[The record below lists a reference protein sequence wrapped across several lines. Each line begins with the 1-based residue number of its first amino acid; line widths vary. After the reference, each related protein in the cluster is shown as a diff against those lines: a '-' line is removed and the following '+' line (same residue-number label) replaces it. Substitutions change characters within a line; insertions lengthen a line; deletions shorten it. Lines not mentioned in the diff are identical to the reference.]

1 MSKLVFALATI
12 SFLTITLS
20 GFHLHADVGGHD
32 ASASH
37 AHDLHLHL
45 HLTLDHDLHHDAG
58 HVDVSVFEPASGSSK
73 TEVFA
78 PLASIPELAVCTI
91 IELQRS
97 FDMPVPVDRP
107 KLRLRPLLRAP
118 PVSS

>member
-32 ASASH
+32 ASVPH
-37 AHDLHLHL
+37 AHDLHLI
-45 HLTLDHDLHHDAG
+45 LDHDLHHDAG
-58 HVDVSVFEPASGSSK
+58 HVDVSVFEPASGYSK

-78 PLASIPELAVCTI
+78 PLASIPELAACTI
-91 IELQRS
+91 IELRRS

>member
-1 MSKLVFALATI
+1 MYSPSMRRMAKLVFALATI

-20 GFHLHADVGGHD
+20 GFGGHD
-32 ASASH
+32 ASVSH
-37 AHDLHLHL
+37 AHDL